1 MVASLTS
8 VLDLDLVCVFHF
20 QRIEVYT
27 SFTMFLILLFLALC
41 FQEHLLTYIVF
52 FQGCCCVDAEIC
64 LSHWRACRLGV
75 SALK

>member
-8 VLDLDLVCVFHF
+8 VLDLVLVFHF
-20 QRIEVYT
+20 RRIEIYT
-27 SFTMFLILLFLALC
+27 SLTVFLILLFLALC
-41 FQEHLLTYIVF
+41 FQEHFLTYIVS
-52 FQGCCCVDAEIC
+52 FQGCLCVGVEIC